1 MSLYDK
7 TEEHIPNTPLPTP
20 SSSYINES
28 ILENS
33 IHGLHRAV
41 ENIILSPDKVT
52 LEDEEQH
59 TKFNGVKTLC
69 YNFHLRYCLIASL
82 HIINPLI
89 NEKLIM

>member
-52 LEDEEQH
+52 LEDEEQQ
-59 TKFNGVKTLC
+59 TKFNGVKALC
-69 YNFHLRYCLIASL
+69 SNFHLRY
-82 HIINPLI
+82 
-89 NEKLIM
+89 